1 MVHVAR
7 QAILDARGHV
17 AGYEL
22 LYRGSVRD
30 TACTVEG
37 DVAGASVLSGAMLDL
52 RLDAITDGRTP
63 FINVTRSMLLNG
75 VATLLRPSAAVFELL
90 ESIWRSTTSRRARP
104 PRRCCRLRATSKWTC
119 WSPPAARSP
128 ISCAGSRPGA

>member
-17 AGYEL
+17 VGYEL

-37 DVAGASVLSGAMLDL
+37 DVAGATVLTGAMLDL
-52 RLDAITDGRTP
+52 RLETLTDGRTP
-63 FINVTRSMLLNG
+63 FINITRSMLLNDELTAAG
-75 VATLLRPSAAVFELL
+75 FAQATVHSTGFT
-90 ESIWRSTTSRRARP
+90 STTTVSMCGVWGNMSTGCIEAIVYPCCAMRVRSRASVSG
-104 PRRCCRLRATSKWTC
+104 LHET
-119 WSPPAARSP
+119 
-128 ISCAGSRPGA
+128 